1 MGVGPPNFSRTQK
14 QESKSEY
21 QWNSAYFCS
30 PASFCGN
37 KSTDWDANKI
47 RSPKWDIYICHF
59 LDATDSPHSNRPS
72 GTSRRRASSCCTV
85 DPQIMRTPGWFS
97 NPRPSRF
104 WPALGTATPLDWSAD
119 PVAPAHRTQ
128 GSLKPTRMNRQS
140 IGQILIRVGS
150 GRAVNI
156 ASFYHDEKLQSRFAA
171 IKTREVCIYL
181 PNCDFLP
188 FFLLL
193 PLHISKCALSAARTR
208 IVFLRS
214 ASKCAH
220 LLSPLIIQ
228 MRTFGL

>member
-30 PASFCGN
+30 PASFRGN

-97 NPRPSRF
+97 NPRSFGFR
-104 WPALGTATPLDWSAD
+104 PALGTATPLDCG
-119 PVAPAHRTQ
+119 R
-128 GSLKPTRMNRQS
+128 PTLWHQRIDRQS